1 MCFKSII
8 NHTNHDKEIEAE
20 FYQIADSPY
29 DVERNNCT
37 HKSLKF
43 ATILI
48 HEYDCRNITF
58 NILPH
63 KDGEYNHAFLLWEE
77 MVYDPTSKPP
87 FYREDYDTYLKIM
100 EQNGFQT
107 QNITQSQLKE

>member
-1 MCFKSII
+1 MCFAFL
-8 NHTNHDKEIEAE
+8 NPRNRDKEIRRE
-20 FYQIADSPY
+20 FDRIAATPY
-29 DVERNNCT
+29 DVKHNNCT
-37 HKSLKF
+37 HKSLEF
-43 ATILI
+43 AAILFHTYEKVDI
-48 HEYDCRNITF
+48 IF